1 MGPQR
6 QGESGQE
13 LRSDWQQKMPREQR
27 SSPWHTHPAWA
38 GAQSRC
44 LEAQL
49 EPGGVRE
56 GNVSIDL
63 SLGDWGGKTE
73 VLQMMKWW

>member
-1 MGPQR
+1 MGHR
-6 QGESGQE
+6 GRESWG
-13 LRSDWQQKMPREQR
+13 R
-27 SSPWHTHPAWA
+27 SSGLTGSKRCPVSNAAPLGIRTQP
-38 GAQSRC
+38 GQVPSRC

-73 VLQMMKWW
+73 VLQMKWW

>member
-1 MGPQR
+1 MGAQR
-6 QGESGQE
+6 QGELGQE
-13 LRSDWQQKMPREQR
+13 LRSDWQQICPVSNAAPLGIRTQ
-27 SSPWHTHPAWA
+27 PGQVP
-38 GAQSRC
+38 SRC

-56 GNVSIDL
+56 GNVLIDL